1 MGFSLRLHTMSMS
14 LPSILRAVQ
23 HGVSAFFKADLKLQ
37 RADSGVRIVLEE
49 KTAEPKPRPP
59 SRAEKTAQR
68 EQQELELMR
77 TQLAQLLGELPTT
90 RDTMKHLVLVEQA
103 LAKKGLRALH
113 KVPLDVLRRAHVQLE
128 GLVTNWTPVG
138 LASLRS
144 RMAVAIIDR
153 EHLDHDAEADAY
165 RTAAVLDNSPE
176 SLPET
181 KEADVADGLS
191 DEDALAA
198 AYAALGAS
206 APAPLEYS
214 VEMHGELES
223 PAARALQRLAT
234 RAPTHVPE
242 RRTAPAGNDP
252 IRLREL
258 EA

>member
-1 MGFSLRLHTMSMS
+1 MSIS
-14 LPSILRAVQ
+14 LPDIVRAVR
-23 HGVSAFFKADLKLQ
+23 HGVTAFFKADLKLQ
-37 RADSGVRIVLEE
+37 RAESGVRIVLQE
-49 KTAEPKPRPP
+49 KSAEPRPKPP

-77 TQLAQLLGELPTT
+77 AQLAQLLGELPGT
-90 RDTMKHLVLVEQA
+90 RETMKHLVLVEQA
-103 LAKKGLRALH
+103 LARKGLRALH

-181 KEADVADGLS
+181 REAQASDSVS

-206 APAPLEYS
+206 APAPLEYA

-234 RAPTHVPE
+234 RAPAHTPE
-242 RRTAPAGNDP
+242 RRTPAPSAEP
-252 IRLREL
+252 IRLREI